1 MAELNSITKTAAKLT
16 KHLSQVRGLYRGI
29 FHVSLWLG
37 HFWVSKH
44 SSFVSRQHCL
54 FGSLSTIYLEFLAQ
68 LWLSS
73 SGKVDIV
80 RDAHVIQGTSKHNA
94 SSLDAILL
102 VVKDVRNNLTQ
113 KKDSG
118 EQK

>member
-1 MAELNSITKTAAKLT
+1 M
-16 KHLSQVRGLYRGI
+16 
-29 FHVSLWLG
+29 
-37 HFWVSKH
+37 
-44 SSFVSRQHCL
+44 
-54 FGSLSTIYLEFLAQ
+54 FGCLSTIYLEFLAH
-68 LWLSS
+68 LWFSS

-94 SSLDAILL
+94 LSLVVILL

-113 KKDSG
+113 KKDNG

>member
-1 MAELNSITKTAAKLT
+1 MAWSFLGEQTLVLCQQAALFVWMFV
-16 KHLSQVRGLYRGI
+16 HYIPGI
-29 FHVSLWLG
+29 FGSIVVKLQ
-37 HFWVSKH
+37 
-44 SSFVSRQHCL
+44 RQ
-54 FGSLSTIYLEFLAQ
+54 
-68 LWLSS
+68 
-73 SGKVDIV
+73 SGYCKG
-80 RDAHVIQGTSKHNA
+80 AHVIQGTSKHNA